1 MHRVTECKASP
12 DYKLWLKFED
22 GLEGSVYLGISSNW
36 SPSGIGGM

>member
-22 GLEGSVYLGISSNW
+22 GFGGERVSRR
-36 SPSGIGGM
+36 SPRIGRLQGLRM